1 MLNIE
6 ELQKCQSSYWT
17 FYPVLHTHTHT
28 HTDTHT
34 HTYIDI
40 DIDIDT
46 DIDIDVYSSKL
57 STA

>member
-17 FYPVLHTHTHT
+17 FYPVLHT